1 MAPLSLYG
9 TITTGGTR
17 GPTRAA
23 VGTNRYLNCRTVA
36 ESATALP
43 DTREAQV
50 VRGRLRTS
58 RHAAAST
65 VRLRRTTAIPPAP
78 LPVVRHQ
85 KRPRGP
91 HRRAGTTAIQC

>member
-1 MAPLSLYG
+1 MV
-9 TITTGGTR
+9 
-17 GPTRAA
+17 TRAA
-23 VGTNRYLNCRTVA
+23 VGTNRYLNCRTGP

-43 DTREAQV
+43 DTREAQL

-65 VRLRRTTAIPPAP
+65 VRLRRTAAIPPAP

-85 KRPRGP
+85 KRPADPIVEPELRPFNVVGWSAMA
-91 HRRAGTTAIQC
+91 RRKGLNP